1 MLYLRTHVGEG
12 VVTTIENGE
21 KRSYTIREGHVF
33 VAPAGA
39 VTYLANTDGRR
50 KLVIAKILHTISVP
64 GKFQVTIYINLV
76 RSNFPQTC
84 VNGHSPTYIGTLAVF
99 LRPRRE
105 EPGVVPVEFQQTRPE
120 SCLQGTCMH
129 SQIVHP

>member
-76 RSNFPQTC
+76 RSNLPRHVST
-84 VNGHSPTYIGTLAVF
+84 VTRLHILAVF

-120 SCLQGTCMH
+120 SCLQGKYIH